1 MMKAP
6 VVAALLVAAFQA
18 HAQIAPQQPP
28 RAVPQRPSAV
38 PERPTVTPQAD
49 QPAPGVPLPLQVQ
62 RIAPQ
67 LVAFAGSQ
75 ANFDN
80 LVNGLAGGS
89 PVTLTTV
96 EPSGATQTVTFTP
109 AAGAA
114 TSPAEIA
121 RTLEATRQQLIATG
135 VATPTAQQLG
145 STLAGT
151 SVPVTLGTPVA
162 VPGATAPGTPSATPG
177 TGLVPGAAAA
187 GGSLP
192 SAAEQI
198 QSRPAAPRVNT
209 SDNPA
214 AGNLSD
220 TPVPANQ
227 PAPGPAIAP
236 RALEGTAPAPAQPGV
251 RLDR

>member
-1 MMKAP
+1 MRTT
-6 VVAALLVAAFQA
+6 LLVAFLFLAIQA
-18 HAQIAPQQPP
+18 HAQIAP
-28 RAVPQRPSAV
+28 R
-38 PERPTVTPQAD
+38 AD
-49 QPAPGVPLPLQVQ
+49 QPASAVPLPLQVQ

-80 LVNGLAGGS
+80 LVNGLAAGS

-96 EPSGATQTVTFTP
+96 DPSGAAQTVTFTP
-109 AAGAA
+109 AGGAVS
-114 TSPAEIA
+114 SPVEIA
-121 RTLEATRQQLIATG
+121 RSLEATRQRLIASG
-135 VATPTAQQLG
+135 IATPNAQQLG
-145 STLAGT
+145 TTLAGT
-151 SVPVTLGTPVA
+151 DVPVTLSTPVA
-162 VPGATAPGTPSATPG
+162 VPGATAPATPSATPG

-198 QSRPAAPRVNT
+198 QSRPAAPRANT
-209 SDNPA
+209 SDSPA

-220 TPVPANQ
+220 SPTPANQ
-227 PAPGPAIAP
+227 PLPGPAITP
-236 RALEGTAPAPAQPGV
+236 PALEGAPPAPAQPGV

>member
-1 MMKAP
+1 MKT
-6 VVAALLVAAFQA
+6 VLLATSILLAFQA
-18 HAQIAPQQPP
+18 HAQIAPQ
-28 RAVPQRPSAV
+28 ADRPASA
-38 PERPTVTPQAD
+38 
-49 QPAPGVPLPLQVQ
+49 VPLPLQVQ

-80 LVNGLAGGS
+80 LVNGLAAGS

-96 EPSGATQTVTFTP
+96 DPSGATQTVTFTP
-109 AAGAA
+109 AAGAVS
-114 TSPAEIA
+114 SPVEIA
-121 RTLEATRQQLIATG
+121 RSLEATRQQLISSG
-135 VATPTAQQLG
+135 IATPNAQQLG
-145 STLAGT
+145 TTLAGT
-151 SVPVTLGTPVA
+151 DVPVTLSIPVA
-162 VPGATAPGTPSATPG
+162 VPGATAPATPSATPG
-177 TGLVPGAAAA
+177 SGLVPGAAAA

-209 SDNPA
+209 SDSPA

-220 TPVPANQ
+220 SPTPANQ
-227 PAPGPAIAP
+227 PIPGPAITP
-236 RALEGTAPAPAQPGV
+236 PTLEGAPPAPAQPGI